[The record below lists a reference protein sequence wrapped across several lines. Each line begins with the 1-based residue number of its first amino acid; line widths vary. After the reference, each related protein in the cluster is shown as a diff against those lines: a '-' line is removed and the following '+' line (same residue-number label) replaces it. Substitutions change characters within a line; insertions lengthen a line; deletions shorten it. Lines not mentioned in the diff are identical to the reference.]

1 MATIDL
7 QRYAQ
12 KIEQSALMQLYG
24 KVVTIEG
31 LAVHVEGITASVGE
45 LCYILP
51 SKSPLSSFDS
61 GVQGRTVSQLS
72 EHRLSNPEGMYRNQ
86 ASGAGLDTSSAT
98 LWPAR
103 PTPLSAPE
111 GTGVGGDFWKR
122 REVGIGAEVVG
133 FDGEKLILM
142 PFGSLRGIRSGDRV
156 KLANSMITVN
166 VGDKLLGRVVD
177 AMGEPIDGNAP
188 LYLTEP
194 YPIHNSPP
202 NPFLRHRIN
211 EPLATGV
218 RAIDTLL
225 TIGKGQRIG
234 IFAAAGVGKSTL
246 LGMVARYTEAD
257 VNVIALVGERGREVR
272 EFIERELG
280 DNISRSVVVVATSDQ
295 PALLRVQCAFTAT
308 TIAEYFRDRGKHVL
322 LMMDSV
328 TRFAMAQR
336 DIGNSVGE
344 PPTMKGYTPSVFA
357 KLPMLL
363 ERAGTTDG
371 KGSITGI
378 YTILVE
384 GDDMNEP
391 IADATRSILDGH
403 IILSREL
410 AAQNHYPAIDIS
422 HSLSRLMSEIAT
434 PEHKT
439 TAGRFRHV
447 LAIYEEAKDLINIGA
462 YVSGSNPKIDYA
474 TECIDDMNEFVRQP
488 VEEHANFQESV
499 DRLNKL
505 LPKES

>member
-1 MATIDL
+1 
-7 QRYAQ
+7 
-12 KIEQSALMQLYG
+12 MQLYG
-24 KVVTIEG
+24 RVVKVDG
-31 LAVHVEGITASVGE
+31 LSVHAEGITASVGE

-51 SKSPLSSFDS
+51 SNNSRNRPEARLKSGF
-61 GVQGRTVSQLS
+61 Q
-72 EHRLSNPEGMYRNQ
+72 
-86 ASGAGLDTSSAT
+86 
-98 LWPAR
+98 
-103 PTPLSAPE
+103 
-111 GTGVGGDFWKR
+111 
-122 REVGIGAEVVG
+122 AEVVG
-133 FDGEKLILM
+133 FDGETLILM
-142 PFGSLRGIRSGDRV
+142 PFGILTGISPKDKV
-156 KLANSMITVN
+156 KLANSTLSVN
-166 VGDKLLGRVVD
+166 VGEKLLGRVVD
-177 AMGEPIDGNAP
+177 AMGKPIDDGEN
-188 LYLTEP
+188 LYLRES

-202 NPFLRHRIN
+202 NPFRRHRIS
-211 EPLATGV
+211 EPLTTGV

-246 LGMVARYTEAD
+246 LGMIARYTEAD
-257 VNVIALVGERGREVR
+257 VSVIALVGERGREVR
-272 EFIERELG
+272 EFIVWELG
-280 DNISRSVVVVATSDQ
+280 DNIARSVVVVATSDQ
-295 PALLRVQCAFTAT
+295 PALFRVQCAFTAT
-308 TIAEYFRDRGKHVL
+308 AIAEYFRDQGKNVL

-336 DIGNSVGE
+336 DIGNAVGE

-378 YTILVE
+378 YTVLVE

-410 AAQNHYPAIDIS
+410 AAQNHYPPIDIS
-422 HSLSRLMSEIAT
+422 HSLSRLMAEIAT

-439 TAGRFRHV
+439 AAGRFRQV
-447 LAIYEEAKDLINIGA
+447 LAIYEEAEDLINIGA
-462 YVSGSNPKIDYA
+462 YVSGSNAKIDYA
-474 TECIDDMNEFVRQP
+474 IRCIDNMNEFLRQP
-488 VEEHANFQESV
+488 VEEEANFQESV

-505 LPKES
+505 LPDESQ

>member
-1 MATIDL
+1 MIDL
-7 QRYAQ
+7 QRYKQ
-12 KIEQSALMQLYG
+12 KIEQSMLMQLYG
-24 KVVTIEG
+24 KVIRIEG
-31 LAVHVEGITASVGE
+31 LAVHVAGLAASVGE

-51 SKSPLSSFDS
+51 SRGLP
-61 GVQGRTVSQLS
+61 QATPPAA
-72 EHRLSNPEGMYRNQ
+72 NPDPKNQ
-86 ASGAGLDTSSAT
+86 AISAE
-98 LWPAR
+98 A
-103 PTPLSAPE
+103 
-111 GTGVGGDFWKR
+111 
-122 REVGIGAEVVG
+122 VG
-133 FDGEKLILM
+133 FDGDKLILM

-156 KLANSMITVN
+156 KLANSMLTVN
-166 VGDKLLGRVVD
+166 VGEKLLGRVVG
-177 AMGEPIDGNAP
+177 AMGEPIDSGAP
-188 LYLTEP
+188 MYLTEP
-194 YPIHNSPP
+194 YSIHNSPP
-202 NPFLRHRIN
+202 NPFLRHRIH

-225 TIGKGQRIG
+225 TIGRGQRIG

-246 LGMVARYTEAD
+246 LGMIARYTEAD

-280 DNISRSVVVVATSDQ
+280 DNIKRSVVVVATSDQ
-295 PALLRVQCAFTAT
+295 PALLRVQSALTAT
-308 TIAEYFRDRGKHVL
+308 AIAEYFRDKGKHVL

-371 KGSITGI
+371 RGSITGI
-378 YTILVE
+378 YTVLVE

-391 IADATRSILDGH
+391 IADATRAILDGH

-422 HSLSRLMSEIAT
+422 HSLSRLMFEITA
-434 PEHKT
+434 PEHQ
-439 TAGRFRHV
+439 AAASRFRQV
-447 LAIYEEAKDLINIGA
+447 LAIYEEAEDLINIGA
-462 YVSGSNPKIDYA
+462 YVSGSNPKIDYS
-474 TECIDDMNEFVRQP
+474 THWIDTMNEFLRQP
-488 VEEHANFQESV
+488 VKEHADFQESV
-499 DRLNKL
+499 DNLSKL
-505 LPKES
+505 LPDDS

>member
-1 MATIDL
+1 MIDL
-7 QRYAQ
+7 QRYEH
-12 KIEQSALMQLYG
+12 KIEQSVLMQIYG
-24 KVVTIEG
+24 RVIKIEG

-51 SKSPLSSFDS
+51 DKT
-61 GVQGRTVSQLS
+61 R
-72 EHRLSNPEGMYRNQ
+72 RLLAGQSHAATGDETRRLTACGSNN
-86 ASGAGLDTSSAT
+86 SNNHSIS
-98 LWPAR
+98 
-103 PTPLSAPE
+103 
-111 GTGVGGDFWKR
+111 
-122 REVGIGAEVVG
+122 AEVVG
-133 FDGEKLILM
+133 FDGDELILM

-156 KLANSMITVN
+156 KRANSMLTVN
-166 VGDKLLGRVVD
+166 IGEKLLGRVVG
-177 AMGEPIDGNAP
+177 AMGEPIDSDEP
-188 LYLTEP
+188 VYLTEP
-194 YPIHNSPP
+194 YPIHNSPS
-202 NPFLRHRIN
+202 NPFLRKRIS
-211 EPLATGV
+211 EPLTTGV

-234 IFAAAGVGKSTL
+234 IFSGAGVGKSTL
-246 LGMVARYTEAD
+246 MGMIARYTEAD
-257 VNVIALVGERGREVR
+257 VNVIALVGERGREVL

-280 DNISRSVVVVATSDQ
+280 DNIERSVVVVATSDQ

-308 TIAEYFRDRGKHVL
+308 AIAEYFRDKGKDVL

-357 KLPMLL
+357 KLPILL

-378 YTILVE
+378 YTVLVE

-391 IADATRSILDGH
+391 IADAARSILDGH

-410 AAQNHYPAIDIS
+410 AAQNHYPPIDIS
-422 HSLSRLMSEIAT
+422 HSLSRLMSEIAK

-439 TAGRFRHV
+439 AANRFRQV
-447 LAIYEEAKDLINIGA
+447 LAIYNEAEDLINIGA
-462 YVSGSNPKIDYA
+462 YVSGNNPKIDYA
-474 TECIDDMNEFVRQP
+474 IRCIDDMNEFLRQS
-488 VEEHANFQESV
+488 VDEHADFQASV
-499 DRLNKL
+499 DRLGKL
-505 LPKES
+505 LPIEE